1 MRYNSLLLFIL
12 IIIGAA
18 FIITAMQL
26 SEAFSRVIHEKGKS
40 YIVDMHGERWDVTEA
55 QSIGFIPERFHH
67 GIGRNAFTPLDD
79 SNFRDDNRTI
89 SKSLRII
96 GISDGK
102 DAHAYSINRLWRHEI
117 ANSHIGNQPI
127 SAAY

>member
-1 MRYNSLLLFIL
+1 MNYKSLLLFIL
-12 IIIGAA
+12 VIIGTV
-18 FIITAMQL
+18 FTLFSMHL
-26 SEAFSRVIHEKGKS
+26 GEAFSRVINENGRS
-40 YIVDMHGERWDVTEA
+40 YIVDLHGDRWDVTQA
-55 QSIGFIPERFHH
+55 QSIGFKPERFNH

-79 SNFRDDNRTI
+79 SKLRDDNR
-89 SKSLRII
+89 SVSRSLRVI

-102 DAHAYSINRLWRHEI
+102 DAHAYSISRLWRHEI

>member
-1 MRYNSLLLFIL
+1 MSYKYLLLLIL
-12 IIIGAA
+12 IIISTVFTKHAL
-18 FIITAMQL
+18 QL
-26 SEAFSRVIHEKGKS
+26 GEAFSRVIHEMGRS
-40 YIVDMHGERWDVTEA
+40 YIVDLHGERWDVTQA